1 MPSDVRRRAKAI
13 NFGIIYGISAFGLAN
28 QLSIERSEAGDY
40 IKKYFERFPGIRDY
54 MDSRKQ
60 MARDKGYVETIFGR
74 RIHYPEIRSS
84 NPSIRSFNERA
95 SINAP
100 IQGSAADII
109 RRAMIRMDDALAREK
124 LSARMLLQVHDELIF
139 EVAEEEVA
147 ATIPVVRAVME
158 GSAMPAVALK
168 VPLQVDARVRRQL
181 GRGAL
186 GGATRWTPPFR
197 SHPPASLSFA
207 LTSLLIE
214 LTPGP
219 NMTYL
224 ALVAARDGRRS
235 GFATVAGVTLGLA
248 VIGIVAAFGV
258 AELVQ
263 SSRLLYES
271 LRWAGVLFLLY
282 LAWEGWSAGTDVV
295 ASDGSSR
302 GRYFMRGLVTNLLNP
317 KAAVFYVAVL
327 PTFID
332 TSKPVLAQTV
342 ALTVI
347 YVLVATLIHSAIVV
361 LAGTLEPF
369 LNDPRR
375 ERIARRVLSALLA
388 CVAIWFGW
396 STAL

>member
-1 MPSDVRRRAKAI
+1 MDTAAP
-13 NFGIIYGISAFGLAN
+13 LA
-28 QLSIERSEAGDY
+28 S
-40 IKKYFERFPGIRDY
+40 
-54 MDSRKQ
+54 
-60 MARDKGYVETIFGR
+60 
-74 RIHYPEIRSS
+74 
-84 NPSIRSFNERA
+84 
-95 SINAP
+95 
-100 IQGSAADII
+100 
-109 RRAMIRMDDALAREK
+109 
-124 LSARMLLQVHDELIF
+124 
-139 EVAEEEVA
+139 
-147 ATIPVVRAVME
+147 
-158 GSAMPAVALK
+158 
-168 VPLQVDARVRRQL
+168 
-181 GRGAL
+181 
-186 GGATRWTPPFR
+186 
-197 SHPPASLSFA
+197 ASLASFA

-235 GFATVAGVTLGLA
+235 GFATVAGVALGLA
-248 VIGIVAAFGV
+248 VIGLVAAFGV

-332 TSKPVLAQTV
+332 TSRPVLAQTV

>member
-1 MPSDVRRRAKAI
+1 
-13 NFGIIYGISAFGLAN
+13 
-28 QLSIERSEAGDY
+28 
-40 IKKYFERFPGIRDY
+40 
-54 MDSRKQ
+54 MDT
-60 MARDKGYVETIFGR
+60 A
-74 RIHYPEIRSS
+74 
-84 NPSIRSFNERA
+84 
-95 SINAP
+95 
-100 IQGSAADII
+100 
-109 RRAMIRMDDALAREK
+109 
-124 LSARMLLQVHDELIF
+124 
-139 EVAEEEVA
+139 
-147 ATIPVVRAVME
+147 
-158 GSAMPAVALK
+158 
-168 VPLQVDARVRRQL
+168 VPLA
-181 GRGAL
+181 
-186 GGATRWTPPFR
+186 
-197 SHPPASLSFA
+197 SASLASFA

-248 VIGIVAAFGV
+248 VIGLVAAFGV

-282 LAWEGWSAGTDVV
+282 LAWEGWRTGTDVV

>member
-1 MPSDVRRRAKAI
+1 M
-13 NFGIIYGISAFGLAN
+13 
-28 QLSIERSEAGDY
+28 EAT
-40 IKKYFERFPGIRDY
+40 
-54 MDSRKQ
+54 
-60 MARDKGYVETIFGR
+60 A
-74 RIHYPEIRSS
+74 
-84 NPSIRSFNERA
+84 
-95 SINAP
+95 
-100 IQGSAADII
+100 
-109 RRAMIRMDDALAREK
+109 
-124 LSARMLLQVHDELIF
+124 
-139 EVAEEEVA
+139 
-147 ATIPVVRAVME
+147 
-158 GSAMPAVALK
+158 
-168 VPLQVDARVRRQL
+168 VPL
-181 GRGAL
+181 
-186 GGATRWTPPFR
+186 
-197 SHPPASLSFA
+197 ASANLASFA

-248 VIGIVAAFGV
+248 VIGLVAAFGV

-263 SSRLLYES
+263 SSRVLYES

-282 LAWEGWSAGTDVV
+282 LAWEGWRTGTDVV

-342 ALTVI
+342 ALTAI